1 MARDFIPLD
10 GFGSRQGTSSRP
22 DLVRRYGI
30 YRCLPDGSGHRAPD
44 HHGCRHVMG
53 TPATPLRLGPAQ
65 RPAFHCAGTGSK
77 RLGRDLVALCRVP
90 TRYLQTP
97 AQKTGAS
104 CSPEGTSGGSADVND
119 ACCNPMGKLSE
130 SRAAKIFEICGCQC
144 LDAKRRKKIIIALEI
159 ATIGRR
165 QY

>member
-97 AQKTGAS
+97 AQKTGAT
-104 CSPEGTSGGSADVND
+104 CSPEGTSGGSADL
-119 ACCNPMGKLSE
+119 MT
-130 SRAAKIFEICGCQC
+130 RAAIQWGNCQNPVRQRFSRS
-144 LDAKRRKKIIIALEI
+144 AAVS
-159 ATIGRR
+159 ASMPSAGRR
-165 QY
+165 SLSPLRSRP